1 LELRHLSSLV
11 AVAEERGF
19 TRAAEALG
27 LTQAA
32 VSQHI
37 NALERELNVQ
47 LFDRG
52 GRSTAL
58 TTPGKKLYD
67 HARQI
72 LDMVETAR
80 RDVGSEAPDVTGML
94 RIAASTVPARSV
106 LPDLLA
112 RFRNQYPQVRESV
125 AVSDTAEATRQVAAG
140 EADVGIVGEM
150 PRDAKLTAR
159 PVGADELVLV
169 VGRRHPLAQRGAIDV
184 QEIRE
189 HALIV
194 REPGSASRHCV
205 ERTLGEAGIA
215 SGELKIAM
223 EMNSHDAIAGA
234 VERGLGAAFLSRATI
249 ERELTEGNL
258 LEISLGPVR
267 AQRSLYVITSADNPP
282 SAACRAFL
290 SFVEA

>member
-58 TTPGKKLYD
+58 TAPGKRLYD
-67 HARQI
+67 HARKI

-80 RDVGSEAPDVTGML
+80 REVGSAAPVVTGTL
-94 RIAASTVPARSV
+94 RIAASTVPARSL

-112 RFRNQYPQVRESV
+112 QFRNQYPQVRESV
-125 AVSDTAEATRQVAAG
+125 AVSDTAEATRKVAAG

-150 PRDAKLTAR
+150 PRDAKLSAR
-159 PVGADELVLV
+159 PIGADELVLV
-169 VGRRHPLAQRGAIDV
+169 VGRKHPLARRGSIDA
-184 QEIRE
+184 RE
-189 HALIV
+189 LRDHALIV

-215 SGELKIAM
+215 PAELKIAM

-249 ERELTEGNL
+249 ERELAEGKL
-258 LEISLGPVR
+258 IEIGLGAVR
-267 AQRSLYVITSADNPP
+267 VQRSLYVITSADNPP
-282 SAACRAFL
+282 SPACRAFL